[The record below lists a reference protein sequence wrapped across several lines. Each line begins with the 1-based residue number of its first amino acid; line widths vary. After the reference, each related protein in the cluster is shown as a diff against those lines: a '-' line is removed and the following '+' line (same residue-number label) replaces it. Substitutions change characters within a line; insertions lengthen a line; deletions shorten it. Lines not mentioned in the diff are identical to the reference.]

1 MENERNTDKL
11 AGYLIK
17 LGGLA
22 IVLAL
27 CWYFKNVLIYIIV
40 AFVVSMIGRPFMQL
54 LKKIR
59 IKGKSAPNWLLA
71 IFTIVLILA
80 LLVLLFTQIVPLV
93 SNIVRDASAI
103 SDSAQFSS
111 NPIEKVN
118 EWIIGLFPDVGAD
131 FDITAV
137 VLGKLKELVSFSQV
151 SGLVGSV
158 ASLVIDIVVAVF
170 SVVFIAFF
178 FIKEDGLF
186 ERILCALVPDRH
198 ELTLRK
204 TLSEIKQLLSRY
216 FVGLVIEMLGVALVD
231 FLGLWLIARF
241 DFSYAI
247 GVGFIAGLLNV
258 IPYVGPLIGDVIGI
272 VFGIV
277 LKLGTGA
284 GLDVN
289 IWVFALIILAI
300 MLAAQL
306 IDNFIYQPLIYS
318 TSIKAHPLE
327 IFIVLLM
334 AGHIGGIVGM
344 LVAIPAYTVVRVIA
358 IRFFY
363 RFKPIQRLVPD
374 LAEGKRTRLLRILI
388 EGLLL
393 EDRFLIL
400 CESRRHQACHPYGG
414 QWAKAWDLCMV
425 RPSY

>member
-11 AGYLIK
+11 AGYIIK

-22 IVLAL
+22 MVLAL

-40 AFVVSMIGRPFMQL
+40 AFVVSMIGRPLMQL
-54 LKKIR
+54 MRKIK
-59 IKGKSAPNWLLA
+59 IKGKNAPDWLS
-71 IFTIVLILA
+71 A
-80 LLVLLFTQIVPLV
+80 LLSIILIFFILTMIVTQMVPLV

-103 SDSAQFSS
+103 ETSSYFES
-111 NPIEKVN
+111 NPIDKVN
-118 EWIIGLFPDVGAD
+118 EWLIGMFPNLGED
-131 FDITAV
+131 FDLSALLMDKIR
-137 VLGKLKELVSFSQV
+137 ELVDFGKV
-151 SGLVGSV
+151 SGIVGSV
-158 ASLVIDIVVAVF
+158 ASLVTSAFVALF
-170 SVVFIAFF
+170 AIVFISFF
-178 FIKEDGLF
+178 FLKEEGLF
-186 ERILCALVPDRH
+186 ERIICAFVPDKH
-198 ELTLRK
+198 ELTLSK

-216 FVGLVIEMLGVALVD
+216 FVGLFIEMLGVALVD

-247 GVGFIAGLLNV
+247 AIGFIAGLLNV

-334 AGHIGGIVGM
+334 AGHIGGTIGM
-344 LVAIPAYTVVRVIA
+344 LVAIPTYTVVRVVA

-363 RFKPIQRLVPD
+363 RYKIIQRLVPD
-374 LAEGKRTRLLRILI
+374 LSEEDKII
-388 EGLLL
+388 ENI
-393 EDRFLIL
+393 D
-400 CESRRHQACHPYGG
+400 
-414 QWAKAWDLCMV
+414 
-425 RPSY
+425 